1 MNDSDKIMGAVGA
14 LAALVAAV
22 AWIGDRRRMKRRDL
36 DRVGFMPWTSVFFF
50 ALMAAVLLLGVVG
63 KDLFRG

>member
-1 MNDSDKIMGAVGA
+1 MNDSDKIMAVIGGLAVA
-14 LAALVAAV
+14 LAAV
-22 AWIGDRRRMKRRDL
+22 AWLGDRRRMKRRDL
-36 DRVGFMPWTSVFFF
+36 DRVGFMPWTPVFFF

>member
-1 MNDSDKIMGAVGA
+1 MNDSDKIMAVIGGIAVA
-14 LAALVAAV
+14 LAII
-22 AWIGDRRRMKRRDL
+22 AWLGDRRRMKRRDL

-63 KDLFRG
+63 KDLFRS

>member
-1 MNDSDKIMGAVGA
+1 MSESDKIMAVTGIIA
-14 LAALVAAV
+14 AILAMV

-50 ALMAAVLLLGVVG
+50 ALMAAVLLLGVAG
-63 KDLFRG
+63 RHLFRG